1 MSAPASPR
9 DDPPSISNLSLNQ
22 PMHYRPKSSS
32 LPTTLVRTIS
42 IHSDGDTEL
51 VIQLFSDRTFLSV
64 TQLNGKLGT
73 LLVCNVEESVIDNS
87 TTYNIKTLLG
97 TGVSRGSSLDGDTE
111 VALREVFVRQVA
123 ERILKYSR
131 SAAGVGENT
140 ILGEDGSSSFPP
152 LVVGLGLK
160 SFDREDFQKIVE
172 AAMELYVE
180 AMAIKMRS
188 MGSGME
194 CPD

>member
-1 MSAPASPR
+1 MSAQTSAE
-9 DDPPSISNLSLNQ
+9 DHPSISKLSLNQ
-22 PMHYRPKSSS
+22 PKHYRPKSSS

-42 IHSDGDTEL
+42 IASDGDTEL
-51 VIQLFSDRTFLSV
+51 AIQLFADRNFLSV

-87 TTYNIKTLLG
+87 TTYNIKTLIG

-111 VALREVFVRQVA
+111 VALREVFVRQIS
-123 ERILKYSR
+123 EKILKYSR

-140 ILGEDGSSSFPP
+140 ILGEDGSSSIPP

-160 SFDREDFQKIVE
+160 SFGREDFQKIVE
-172 AAMELYVE
+172 AAMQLYVD
-180 AMAIKMRS
+180 AMAVRLGG